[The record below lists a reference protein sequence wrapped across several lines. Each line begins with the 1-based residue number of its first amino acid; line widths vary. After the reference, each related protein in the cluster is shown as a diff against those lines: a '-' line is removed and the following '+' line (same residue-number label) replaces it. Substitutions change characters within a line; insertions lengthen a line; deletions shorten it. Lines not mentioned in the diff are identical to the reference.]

1 MGASTDDAI
10 ATLAS
15 GVERLVPDDGLEE
28 KLALGRPLRVKF
40 GVDPSRPDL
49 HLGHAV
55 PLQKLRQFQDLGH
68 VAVLIIGDYTGRVG
82 DPSGRSETRSMLSS
96 EEIDENARTYLEQA
110 GVVIDMEAA
119 EVRHNSE
126 WLAGMGMDDVLR
138 LTSSTTVAQ
147 MLERDD
153 FQQRYRDGRPIS
165 VVEFLYPLL
174 QGMDSVATEADV
186 ELGGTDQTFNLLMGR
201 ALQREYGIDPQVVM
215 TVPLLEGTDGRRKM
229 SKSFDNTVGLTDPPD
244 EMFGRLMRVPDELIA
259 KYLRLTTSLDRDEV
273 DRIEQGLAEGSLH
286 PGEEKRRLA
295 REVVGLY
302 HGPGS
307 GDEAEREF
315 DRRHKLNQIPEEDVP
330 SKWVPSADVVVDGE
344 VDVGAL
350 LWSLGLADSKSHG
363 RRLVDQEGVRCRWP
377 HLAEEQGERITAH
390 RLPLGESTSTWEGS
404 VWSVGKHRFV
414 RLAGFRGD
422 GADPQ
427 HNVRYSRR
435 GP

>member
-1 MGASTDDAI
+1 
-10 ATLAS
+10 
-15 GVERLVPDDGLEE
+15 
-28 KLALGRPLRVKF
+28 
-40 GVDPSRPDL
+40 
-49 HLGHAV
+49 
-55 PLQKLRQFQDLGH
+55 
-68 VAVLIIGDYTGRVG
+68 
-82 DPSGRSETRSMLSS
+82 
-96 EEIDENARTYLEQA
+96 
-110 GVVIDMEAA
+110 
-119 EVRHNSE
+119 
-126 WLAGMGMDDVLR
+126 LR

-174 QGMDSVATEADV
+174 QGIDSVHVEADV

-201 ALQREYGIDPQVVM
+201 ALQREYGMAPQVVM

-259 KYLRLTTSLDRDEV
+259 KYLRLGTSLDRGEV
-273 DRIEQGLAEGSLH
+273 DRIEQGLVEGSLH

-295 REVVGLY
+295 REVVALY

-315 DRRHKLNQIPEEDVP
+315 DRRHKLNRIPETDVP
-330 SKWVPSADVVVDGE
+330 SKEVPYAGVVVDGE

-377 HLAEEQGERITAH
+377 HLPEEQGERITAH

-404 VWSVGKHRFV
+404 VWSVGKRRFV
-414 RLAGFRGD
+414 RLAGFRD
-422 GADPQ
+422 G
-427 HNVRYSRR
+427 
-435 GP
+435 